1 MFLVFKRYAFELA
14 ALSSPYCGDN
24 TLDLRTFDICLTYSP
39 TISNMTK
46 NDVFDICLAHN
57 DDNVG

>member
-1 MFLVFKRYAFELA
+1 MHSKIRVLC
-14 ALSSPYCGDN
+14 SPYYGDN

-39 TISNMTK
+39 TISNLTK